1 MCARGTALGSLAGRL
16 ASARGGFRRALS
28 AFVAPGLDRPRPHPR
43 VHASVSWASVV
54 EMARETSA
62 PPPEGDGEGA
72 DETEE
77 ARRAR
82 VRRRLKGSWREPET
96 GPRPK
101 RAPSPSPAEE
111 TDFYAVDPSVGFA
124 GATERLRDAW
134 ARKKVNRTRLRAKA
148 LASGAPEARA
158 SLEDPLDPSTWYRE
172 FRRQQFA
179 FDWGDA
185 REAAFREARRSE
197 RPAAV
202 PRPEPPKMRYFS
214 LERHG
219 DGRRAFVAASLE
231 AFWARYESLPVDHRH
246 HYELIRAD
254 TPCRLY
260 YDLEFSTETNPDADG
275 ERAVDALARLT
286 LERLANEHGVG
297 VESNGS
303 IEPFDPR
310 DVVVDLKSTT
320 SEEARKKFSRHLV
333 FRLPGVAFAS
343 AAHCGEF
350 VRRLHADASSRRGS
364 DADCDAV
371 FVRGENALADAPR
384 DVSFVDLGVYTR
396 NRAFR
401 LYLSSKHGKTHR
413 MLQPPASRFFR
424 ASAGEATRPCL
435 ETFKACLVSEPAD
448 LIGADEG
455 EGTSDGGERRPGVS
469 RGKTRLLEYPGVG
482 ASGPYGFGKR
492 HDCGGSAV
500 LSGYGL
506 GGVEPKQRAPS
517 VSSFAAD
524 ETCPVRLTA
533 AFVCADFDAWSP
545 AGCSGASVRA
555 WTASPGLGVATLHMQ
570 GNRFC
575 ENTERAHKSNNVS
588 FTVDFREG
596 AYYQRCHDPDCRG
609 FRGCF
614 RPLPDALLAEAVA
627 FCQLAR
633 GANGGDAAR
642 KEDNVAG
649 ARGRWSPPRIGSD
662 DGDDAFF
669 LAAAKAAS
677 PSRPRESGWTPPR
690 FGDEE
695 DDEAFW
701 NRAAAL
707 ACER

>member
-1 MCARGTALGSLAGRL
+1 MNETLLLLCARSVFSQKRFPCMC
-16 ASARGGFRRALS
+16 R
-28 AFVAPGLDRPRPHPR
+28 VATPRPGDA
-43 VHASVSWASVV
+43 VHARTLAPEHPAGDHASKSAQTKAAVSRTGHVSSAAKDDTEGARCFGSTPPKPYPDNTADPPQSWRFPNPYGPEAPTPGYSSKRVFP
-54 EMARETSA
+54 RETPGRRS
-62 PPPEGDGEGA
+62 PPSL
-72 DETEE
+72 
-77 ARRAR
+77 
-82 VRRRLKGSWREPET
+82 V
-96 GPRPK
+96 
-101 RAPSPSPAEE
+101 PSPSSAPIKSAGSLTKQALNVSRHARVASPAE
-111 TDFYAVDPSVGFA
+111 ALKNRLA
-124 GATERLRDAW
+124 GGWSILCVFPCFEDKYRRKARLRVYTPRSTKETSLGASASAFSPRTNTASQSASEPRREDASAW
-134 ARKKVNRTRLRAKA
+134 RRRTNSPQCAA
-148 LASGAPEARA
+148 EANATPGSRNTRCLLNFFRA
-158 SLEDPLDPSTWYRE
+158 SSLVVDFRSTTT
-172 FRRQQFA
+172 
-179 FDWGDA
+179 
-185 REAAFREARRSE
+185 
-197 RPAAV
+197 
-202 PRPEPPKMRYFS
+202 S
-214 LERHG
+214 LG
-219 DGRRAFVAASLE
+219 
-231 AFWARYESLPVDHRH
+231 
-246 HYELIRAD
+246 
-254 TPCRLY
+254 
-260 YDLEFSTETNPDADG
+260 
-275 ERAVDALARLT
+275 
-286 LERLANEHGVG
+286 
-297 VESNGS
+297 SNGS

-424 ASAGEATRPCL
+424 ASAGEATRACL